1 MTTCTPLGLV
11 FPEGSD
17 RACDVAPTTCEF
29 AAGVE
34 GYLNQLDALV
44 QRTATTL
51 PMAWVRTR
59 EPVPLVIS
67 FASLSGI
74 QPVFDTVVADTDNM
88 VDLTVRP
95 SEILINRTGIYLIG
109 FYVRGQVTL
118 LAPGNAMNTF
128 SLVSPTGSN
137 SFPITGTGF
146 NSYLPKFRSYVFT
159 NGYIVAQTN
168 FVIVPLSAG
177 ETYTLTVNPSGND
190 NDTFTL
196 VEADLYAVWLGD
208 VS

>member
-17 RACDVAPTTCEF
+17 APCDVAETTCEF
-29 AAGVE
+29 AAGTE
-34 GYLNQLDALV
+34 GYLTQLDDLV

-51 PMAWVRTR
+51 PMAWVRTQV
-59 EPVPLVIS
+59 PVSLVIS
-67 FASLSGI
+67 FSSLSGI

-95 SEILINRTGIYLIG
+95 SEILINRTGIYMLG
-109 FYVRGQVTL
+109 FYMRGQVTL
-118 LAPGNAMNTF
+118 LAPGNSMNTF
-128 SLVSPTGSN
+128 SSIDPTGSN

-146 NSYLPKFRSYVFT
+146 NSYLPKYRSYVFT
-159 NGYIVAQTN
+159 NGYIMAQTA
-168 FVIVPLSAG
+168 FTILPLSAG
-177 ETYTLTVNPSGND
+177 ETYTLNISPSGLD